1 MPPGLLAVPSSCR
14 RRGFCPS
21 CGGRRMAERAAY
33 LVDEVLPQVSV
44 RQWVLT
50 LPLPERRA

>member
-1 MPPGLLAVPSSCR
+1 MPPGLLAVPSSSR